1 MSKPTTDSRQL
12 YFRLIR
18 YVRPYLAAFIVSIV
32 FMVILGLS
40 DAAVPALMK
49 PLLDGGFIEKDLD
62 SLQQTLVL
70 LVLLFLLRGFSHVV
84 STGSMGWVAGKIVL
98 DIRKQ
103 MFTRLLDLPTGYYDS
118 NATGNTISKIT
129 YNVNEVTQAATRTLT
144 ILIRDSVT
152 ALGLLAVALYLNWQL
167 TITIVI
173 AFPPVVIVA
182 QLFSRR
188 MRNFSR
194 AHQNSIGDMT
204 HVLEESVRGH
214 KVVKVFGGKPYE
226 NKRFFN
232 VANKVRLFQQKVL
245 LAGAGNVAVVELIT
259 SIVLSIIVY
268 LGTLQAIEQGQTAGH
283 LISFFA
289 ALGMMISPIKRLASA
304 MQPLQRGLAAAESIF
319 QMIDEEVE
327 KDLGKEKLT
336 HAKGILAIENI
347 EFSYGSE
354 EHPALHHL
362 SFSAAAGETIAL
374 VGQSGSGKSTIASL
388 IPRFYDPT
396 SGRITLDGHDL
407 RDLSLNDLRRQI
419 SYVSQDVVLFND
431 TIRANIAYG
440 SDTQASEKQII
451 DAAKAA
457 HAWEFIQEMPQQ
469 LDTMIGENGLK
480 LSGGQRQR
488 IAIARALLKNAPLLI
503 LDEATSALDS
513 RSESLVQDA
522 IETLRQG
529 RTTII
534 IAHRLSTVENADRIL
549 VLEQGHLVEQGH
561 HTELL
566 ALDGLYAALYG
577 NLQNSDQT

>member
-319 QMIDEEVE
+319 QMIDEEIE
-327 KDLGKEKLT
+327 KDLGEEKLT
-336 HAKGILAIENI
+336 HAKGILDVENI
-347 EFSYGSE
+347 DFSYGSE

-431 TIRANIAYG
+431 TIRANITYG
-440 SDTQASEKQII
+440 SDTHADEAQII

>member
-1 MSKPTTDSRQL
+1 M
-12 YFRLIR
+12 
-18 YVRPYLAAFIVSIV
+18 RPYLAAFIVSIV

-182 QLFSRR
+182 LFSRR

-319 QMIDEEVE
+319 QMIDEEIE
-327 KDLGKEKLT
+327 KDLGEEKLT
-336 HAKGILAIENI
+336 HAKGILDVENI
-347 EFSYGSE
+347 DFSYGSE

-488 IAIARALLKNAPLLI
+488 IAIARALLKNSPLLI

>member
-1 MSKPTTDSRQL
+1 
-12 YFRLIR
+12 LIR

-488 IAIARALLKNAPLLI
+488 IAIARALLKNSPLLI

-549 VLEQGHLVEQGH
+549 VLEQGHLVEQGN